1 MNKDRYYPDELTAK
15 MHSQFRVSRD
25 IEIKHKSCCV
35 WKSESP
41 NASREEF
48 EKEAFGLSKADEDIV
63 GGEAEEGENG
73 KEKFVLIHGDY
84 SDIGDI
90 ADTRD
95 NNEEE

>member
-1 MNKDRYYPDELTAK
+1 MGHHEQNIRAMNKDRNYPDELTAK

-48 EKEAFGLSKADEDIV
+48 EKEAVWYGITYEDVMKHRHKGLTA
-63 GGEAEEGENG
+63 
-73 KEKFVLIHGDY
+73 IHNSMY
-84 SDIGDI
+84 KK
-90 ADTRD
+90 
-95 NNEEE
+95 